1 MSLTNT
7 LLQEA
12 LDTRDT
18 HGGCISNGGFVLL
31 ALANIASLELS
42 NSSRVKSYDS
52 LISLV
57 QQCIGAG
64 CEPLLSPAPAH
75 KSQSE
80 SVAAPAEVGQG
91 QGTITVQE
99 LQRWLDKKAAAARQ
113 AIKEGCDFSDRK
125 CVHEPA
131 IDYCRIASA
140 LIREFI
146 QEQGESQSESVAAPA
161 EVGQGTT
168 LPVDVPESE
177 TLWAYLSKGYG
188 LDYVRSGLVC
198 GIPHDEQEARNLRD
212 RVHRAWAKIV
222 SEVQ

>member
-1 MSLTNT
+1 MSLTTNT

-12 LDTRDT
+12 LATRDT

-80 SVAAPAEVGQG
+80 SIPAPAEVGQG
-91 QGTITVQE
+91 QGTT
-99 LQRWLDKKAAAARQ
+99 W
-113 AIKEGCDFSDRK
+113 
-125 CVHEPA
+125 
-131 IDYCRIASA
+131 
-140 LIREFI
+140 
-146 QEQGESQSESVAAPA
+146 
-161 EVGQGTT
+161 
-168 LPVDVPESE
+168 
-177 TLWAYLSKGYG
+177 
-188 LDYVRSGLVC
+188 
-198 GIPHDEQEARNLRD
+198 
-212 RVHRAWAKIV
+212 
-222 SEVQ
+222 